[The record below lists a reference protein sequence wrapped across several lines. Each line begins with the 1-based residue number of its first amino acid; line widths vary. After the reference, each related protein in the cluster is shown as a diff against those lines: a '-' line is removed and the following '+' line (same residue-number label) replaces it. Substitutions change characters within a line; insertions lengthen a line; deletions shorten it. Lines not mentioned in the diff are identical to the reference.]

1 MHRERKVTE
10 TDVRDRDGWMA
21 YSLHLPYFN
30 RFKQLALS
38 EGPNLRD

>member
-10 TDVRDRDGWMA
+10 ADVRDRDGWMG

-30 RFKQLALS
+30 RVQTTGS
-38 EGPNLRD
+38 V